1 MRKLA
6 LLLLPEFSNFGVA
19 AVTEPLFI
27 ANWLAQ
33 ETVFEWRTISDDG
46 KPVRASN
53 GAIVAVDGDLA
64 LAAGCASVFVLAS
77 FDPART
83 ARSRA
88 LVRWLK
94 RIARSGVELVG
105 IENGSLALAE
115 AGLLDHHPAAIHWDN
130 LAGFQELFPKIRI
143 AQSLFSFSNNRATC
157 AGAAAI
163 LDMMIAWIGQYA
175 DVQTSSEVA
184 RHLLLHSR
192 RDFGPTQRAPE
203 GWPSARGVG
212 SERVD
217 DLGHRRGLPDGYL
230 SGQGRGSPERG
241 PTGRGSPG
249 QGAQGRA
256 VSANEAPSLRL
267 YEHGVAGDRFADA
280 DALVERARVI
290 MQAHVDEPLSC
301 GALAQQLGLSL
312 RQLERRF
319 KQQLGQTLHSE
330 YMLVRVEKAHQYLQQ
345 TSLSVTEVAALTGFS
360 SVEYFS
366 KVYRRVFGVLP
377 STDRRQSTDAPVFR
391 MKAVRR
397 KGS

>member
-1 MRKLA
+1 LHKLA
-6 LLLLPEFSNFGVA
+6 LLLLPEFSNFGLA

-33 ETVFEWRTISDDG
+33 DAVFEWRAISDDG

-53 GAIVAVDGDLA
+53 GSIVPVDGDVT

-143 AQSLFSFSNNRATC
+143 AQSLISFSNNRVTC

-163 LDMMIAWIGQYA
+163 LDMMITWIGQHA
-175 DVQTSSEVA
+175 DVQTASEVA
-184 RHLLLHSR
+184 RHLLL
-192 RDFGPTQRAPE
+192 Q
-203 GWPSARGVG
+203 
-212 SERVD
+212 
-217 DLGHRRGLPDGYL
+217 
-230 SGQGRGSPERG
+230 Q
-241 PTGRGSPG
+241 
-249 QGAQGRA
+249 Q
-256 VSANEAPSLRL
+256 
-267 YEHGVAGDRFADA
+267 GVADGRFASDSDA
-280 DALVERARVI
+280 VVARARAI
-290 MQAHVDEPLSC
+290 MQAHVDDPLSC
-301 GALAQQLGLSL
+301 GDLAQQVGLSL

-391 MKAVRR
+391 MKAAKR

>member
-6 LLLLPEFSNFGVA
+6 LLLLPEFSNFGLA

-33 ETVFEWRTISDDG
+33 HAAFEWRTISDDG

-53 GAIVAVDGDLA
+53 GSIVPVDGDLT

-83 ARSRA
+83 VRNRA

-115 AGLLDHHPAAIHWDN
+115 AGLLDHHSAAVHWDN

-143 AQSLFSFSNNRATC
+143 AQSLFSFSNNRVTC

-163 LDMMIAWIGQYA
+163 LDMMIAWIGEHA

-184 RHLLLHSR
+184 RHLLLYSR
-192 RDFGPTQRAPE
+192 RAPPGAGAAARLTPTHGAPTRATTANAIPAYGAPIRATRAYAGPTFGAPE
-203 GWPSARGVG
+203 RS
-212 SERVD
+212 
-217 DLGHRRGLPDGYL
+217 LHDGAA
-230 SGQGRGSPERG
+230 GGRLASD
-241 PTGRGSPG
+241 S
-249 QGAQGRA
+249 
-256 VSANEAPSLRL
+256 
-267 YEHGVAGDRFADA
+267 DA
-280 DALVERARVI
+280 IVERARAI
-290 MQAHVDEPLSC
+290 MQAHVDDPLSC
-301 GALAQQLGLSL
+301 GAVAQQLGLSL

-397 KGS
+397 KGI

>member
-1 MRKLA
+1 MWRGRRPGGFLRKLA

-19 AVTEPLFI
+19 AVTETLFI

-94 RIARSGVELVG
+94 RIARSGVELIG

-143 AQSLFSFSNNRATC
+143 APSLFSFSNNRVTC
-157 AGAAAI
+157 AGAAAV
-163 LDMMIAWIGQYA
+163 LDMMIAWIGQHA

-184 RHLLLHSR
+184 RHLLLHSK
-192 RDFGPTQRAPE
+192 RDFRAAQRATE
-203 GWPSARGVG
+203 
-212 SERVD
+212 
-217 DLGHRRGLPDGYL
+217 
-230 SGQGRGSPERG
+230 
-241 PTGRGSPG
+241 
-249 QGAQGRA
+249 
-256 VSANEAPSLRL
+256 
-267 YEHGVAGDRFADA
+267 GVAGGRFAA
-280 DALVERARVI
+280 DAVVARARAI
-290 MQAHVDEPLSC
+290 MQAHVDDPLPC
-301 GALAQQLGLSL
+301 GAVAQQLGLSL

-391 MKAVRR
+391 MKALRR

>member
-1 MRKLA
+1 VRKLA
-6 LLLLPEFSNFGVA
+6 LLLLPEFSNFGLA

-33 ETVFEWRTISDDG
+33 DTAFEWRTLSDDG

-53 GAIVAVDGDLA
+53 GSIVPVDGDLT

-83 ARSRA
+83 VRGRT
-88 LVRWLK
+88 LVRWLR

-143 AQSLFSFSNNRATC
+143 AQSLFSFSKNRVTC
-157 AGAAAI
+157 AGASAI
-163 LDMMIAWIGQYA
+163 LDMMVAWIGQHA

-184 RHLLLHSR
+184 RHLLLDSR
-192 RDFGPTQRAPE
+192 RGP
-203 GWPSARGVG
+203 
-212 SERVD
+212 
-217 DLGHRRGLPDGYL
+217 
-230 SGQGRGSPERG
+230 
-241 PTGRGSPG
+241 PG
-249 QGAQGRA
+249 QGAPARGTLAHAASTYGALARRRPTDGAPTRA
-256 VSANEAPSLRL
+256 TPTHAAPVYGAPDRATLAHTASAYVAPTYEAADRWFPD
-267 YEHGVAGDRFADA
+267 GAADGRFASDA
-280 DALVERARVI
+280 DAVVARARAI
-290 MQAHVDEPLSC
+290 MQAHVDDPLSC
-301 GALAQQLGLSL
+301 GAIAQELGLSL

-345 TSLSVTEVAALTGFS
+345 TRLSVTEVAALTGFS

-366 KVYRRVFGVLP
+366 KVYRRVFRVLP

-391 MKAVRR
+391 MKAAKRR
-397 KGS
+397 GD

>member
-1 MRKLA
+1 LLRKLA
-6 LLLLPEFSNFGVA
+6 LLLLPEFSNFGLA

-33 ETVFEWRTISDDG
+33 HAAFEWRTISDDG

-53 GAIVAVDGDLA
+53 GSVVPVDGDLT
-64 LAAGCASVFVLAS
+64 LAEGCASVFVLAS

-115 AGLLDHHPAAIHWDN
+115 AGLLDHHSAAVHWDN

-143 AQSLFSFSNNRATC
+143 AQSLFSFSNNRVTC

-163 LDMMIAWIGQYA
+163 LDMMIAWIGQHA

-184 RHLLLHSR
+184 RHLLLY
-192 RDFGPTQRAPE
+192 T
-203 GWPSARGVG
+203 
-212 SERVD
+212 
-217 DLGHRRGLPDGYL
+217 RRGPAGYGTPAYGVP
-230 SGQGRGSPERG
+230 S
-241 PTGRGSPG
+241 
-249 QGAQGRA
+249 RA
-256 VSANEAPSLRL
+256 ARDRSSDNEA
-267 YEHGVAGDRFADA
+267 AGGRFASDS
-280 DALVERARVI
+280 DTVVERARAI
-290 MQAHVDEPLSC
+290 MQAHVDDPLSC
-301 GALAQQLGLSL
+301 GAVAQQLGLSL

-330 YMLVRVEKAHQYLQQ
+330 YVLARVEKAHQYLQQ

-391 MKAVRR
+391 MKAASR